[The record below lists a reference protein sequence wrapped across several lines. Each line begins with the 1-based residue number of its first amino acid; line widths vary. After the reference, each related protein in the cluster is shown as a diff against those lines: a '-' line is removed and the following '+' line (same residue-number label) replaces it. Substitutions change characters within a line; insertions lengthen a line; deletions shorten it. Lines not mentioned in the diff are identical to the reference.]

1 MASDIRV
8 KSSFCGFT
16 DIVGSGVVSFDRVTA
31 ESNVDGAS
39 IDGGTGLVTVGAE
52 SSYQVDRILCTG
64 LEDACTSWLE
74 YILEYIYGGGNFDTW
89 TSFFIAGVSESSD
102 ENRSRKH
109 TQVLGLQ
116 EWGEHGNGNL
126 LHNLINVL
134 TSFAG

>member
-1 MASDIRV
+1 MASDIRA

-89 TSFFIAGVSESSD
+89 TSFLLQVSLSLQMKTDPGSTHKFWVSKNG
-102 ENRSRKH
+102 ENMV
-109 TQVLGLQ
+109 T
-116 EWGEHGNGNL
+116 E
-126 LHNLINVL
+126 IFYT
-134 TSFAG
+134 TS

>member
-1 MASDIRV
+1 M
-8 KSSFCGFT
+8 
-16 DIVGSGVVSFDRVTA
+16 SFDRVTA

-89 TSFFIAGVSESSD
+89 TSFLLQVSLSLQMKTDPGSTHKFWVSKNG
-102 ENRSRKH
+102 ENMV
-109 TQVLGLQ
+109 T
-116 EWGEHGNGNL
+116 E
-126 LHNLINVL
+126 IFYT
-134 TSFAG
+134 TS

>member
-1 MASDIRV
+1 MASDIRA

-89 TSFFIAGVSESSD
+89 TSFLLQVSLSLQMKTDPGSTHKFWVSKNG
-102 ENRSRKH
+102 ENMVTEIFYTKS
-109 TQVLGLQ
+109 
-116 EWGEHGNGNL
+116 
-126 LHNLINVL
+126 
-134 TSFAG
+134 